1 MLLNCEVRSV
11 QRSESVAPRS
21 LFFQAEDSRSRSL
34 FVGNKDEDAQ
44 RSCEALW
51 HQVHLCCRLVQGF
64 LGSFLFF
71 YAYHSLPSWL
81 LPGKRFRI
89 LVFFVP
95 ARMTSVTD
103 VPLMNSSNEFD
114 HTQGILEWVQICTT
128 SFSSDQIKSRFHS
141 QCCAAYRPI
150 RARKWDEKNAYI
162 FVLRLA
168 LTAFWPGGQ
177 QAIVCNCRPV
187 QDNLAQFRRVKRL
200 VKIRCIYRM
209 SCTLDS
215 KIV

>member
-128 SFSSDQIKSRFHS
+128 SFSSDQKADFTANIAQRIVRFA
-141 QCCAAYRPI
+141 QGNGMR
-150 RARKWDEKNAYI
+150 RM
-162 FVLRLA
+162 
-168 LTAFWPGGQ
+168 LTYLFCVWPWQ
-177 QAIVCNCRPV
+177 HFDPV
-187 QDNLAQFRRVKRL
+187 
-200 VKIRCIYRM
+200 
-209 SCTLDS
+209 DS
-215 KIV
+215 KL